1 MLQGEGK
8 LKVQVLVHSMAVV
21 QRNFAVRRVRRT
33 DKVCTIYSIR
43 YMYNYYLTVYCH
55 GAYTKK
61 NNVFCPISLRAT
73 RSFYGVLITRL

>member
-43 YMYNYYLTVYCH
+43 YMYNQLLQYFATALTPRK
-55 GAYTKK
+55 TM
-61 NNVFCPISLRAT
+61 
-73 RSFYGVLITRL
+73 SFVQSV